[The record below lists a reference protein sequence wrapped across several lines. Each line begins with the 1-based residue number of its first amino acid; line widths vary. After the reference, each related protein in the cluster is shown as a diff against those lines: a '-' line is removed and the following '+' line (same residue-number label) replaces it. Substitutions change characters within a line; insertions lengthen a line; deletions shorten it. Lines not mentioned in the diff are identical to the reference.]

1 MADGRVSIWNST
13 LQPGDYLEY
22 LDTMDYNDDSAQ
34 GDAPPCDGHGSLAG
48 DNTCT
53 CTVDT
58 AGTPNQ
64 CASPLYHTGVRAFTG
79 DHCMLGTWRERSG

>member
-22 LDTMDYNDDSAQ
+22 LDTMDYYDDSSL
-34 GDAPPCDGHGSLAG
+34 GDKLPCDGHGILAG
-48 DNTCT
+48 DSCT

-79 DHCMLGTWRERSG
+79 NHCMLGT